1 MSTRITITPTT
12 ARRLAVAA
20 QRLSGTPGEMYDT
33 IRALGCLQLDP
44 TNIVSRNHTLVL
56 WSRLGAYNPAE
67 FERLMWGE
75 RRLFEY
81 WAHAASIVLTE
92 DYPIHQAQMVA
103 SYPETSAWGQ
113 RIRGWVQENA
123 ALRDY
128 MLAELG
134 ARGPLQLR
142 EIQGNDLVKS
152 QWISGGWSTERNIAR
167 MMDYLWVKGE
177 VLIYGRSG
185 QNRLW
190 HLADRVLPEWA
201 PREMLTPREVTQ
213 RALPISLRALGIGTA
228 KQILI
233 HYVRNFYDDL
243 NGVLKD
249 YLADGTIHT
258 VDIVEDGKAWAG
270 TWYIHKDTLPLL
282 AQIERGDWQPRT
294 TLLSPFDNLICD
306 RKRTALM
313 WNFDFSLEIY
323 VPKHKRKYGYFVMPI
338 LHGDRLIGRID
349 PQMDRKAKRLI
360 VNAVHWEADAPR
372 DRETAA
378 AVHAAIESLASWQGA
393 TDVVMPKNS

>member
-1 MSTRITITPTT
+1 MKPTITLTPTT

-20 QRLSGTPGEMYDT
+20 QRLSGANGTMHET

-56 WSRLGAYNPAE
+56 WSRLGAYDPAE
-67 FERLMWGE
+67 FERLMWSE
-75 RRLFEY
+75 RHLFEY

-92 DYPIHQAQMVA
+92 DYPIHQAQMAA
-103 SYPETSAWGQ
+103 SYPENTAWGQ
-113 RIRGWVQENA
+113 RLRGWVQENA
-123 ALRDY
+123 ALRDHILSE
-128 MLAELG
+128 LA
-134 ARGPLQLR
+134 ARGPLPLR
-142 EIQGNDLVKS
+142 DLEGHELVEMAWQS
-152 QWISGGWSTERNIAR
+152 SGWTGGRNVAR

-177 VLIYGRSG
+177 VLIYGRKG

-190 HLADRVLPEWA
+190 HLAERILPDW
-201 PREMLTPREVTQ
+201 TPRETLTGRDITR
-213 RALPISLRALGIGTA
+213 RALPISLRALGIGTP
-228 KQILI
+228 KHIRS
-233 HYVRNFYDDL
+233 HFVREFYPDL
-243 NGVLKD
+243 DAVLEEL
-249 YLADGTIHT
+249 LADDTIQT
-258 VDIVEDGKAWAG
+258 VEIVQDGKRWVG

-323 VPKHKRKYGYFVMPI
+323 VPKHKRQYGYFVMPI
-338 LHGDRLIGRID
+338 LHGEQLIGRID

-372 DRETAA
+372 SRETDAA
-378 AVHAAIESLASWQGA
+378 LHTAIESLASWQGA
-393 TDVVMPKNS
+393 TDVVMPS

>member
-1 MSTRITITPTT
+1 MPTPITITPTT

-20 QRLSGTPGEMYDT
+20 QRLSGAHGEMYDT

-56 WSRLGAYNPAE
+56 WSRLGAYDPAE

-92 DYPIHQAQMVA
+92 DYPIHQAQMVV
-103 SYPETSAWGQ
+103 SYPENSAWGQ
-113 RIRGWVQENA
+113 RMRGWVLENA
-123 ALRDY
+123 ALRDHVLSE
-128 MLAELG
+128 LAT
-134 ARGPLQLR
+134 RGPLQLR

-190 HLADRVLPEWA
+190 HLAERVLPEWT
-201 PREMLTPREVTQ
+201 PRETLTPREVTR

-228 KQILI
+228 KHIRS

-243 NGVLKD
+243 NGVIND
-249 YLADGTIHT
+249 SLADGTIQT
-258 VDIVEDGKAWAG
+258 VDIVENGKAWAG
-270 TWYIHKDTLPLL
+270 TWYIHKDTLSLL
-282 AQIERGDWQPRT
+282 AEIERGDWQPRT

-306 RKRTALM
+306 RARTELM
-313 WNFDFSLEIY
+313 WDFYFRLEIY
-323 VPKHKRKYGYFVMPI
+323 VPKHKRQYGYFVMPI

-349 PQMDRKAKRLI
+349 PQMDRKHKRLI
-360 VNAVHWEADAPR
+360 VNAIHWEADAPR
-372 DRETAA
+372 NRETTA
-378 AVHAAIESLASWQGA
+378 AVHAAIESLAGWQGA
-393 TDVVMPKNS
+393 TDVVMPEG